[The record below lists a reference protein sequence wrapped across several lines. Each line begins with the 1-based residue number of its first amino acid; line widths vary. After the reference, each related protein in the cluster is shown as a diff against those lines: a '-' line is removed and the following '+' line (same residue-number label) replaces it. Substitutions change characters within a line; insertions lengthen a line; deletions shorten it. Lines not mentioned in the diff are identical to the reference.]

1 MKREKYTKRGCKNS
15 CNLAKRDI
23 YVINKLKNELF
34 TTIKLC
40 MKICTFKG

>member
-15 CNLAKRDI
+15 SNPAKKDI

-34 TTIKLC
+34 STIK
-40 MKICTFKG
+40 